1 VRVHVPSIGCRF
13 LLNASGLAEEKFST
27 LDGFGGHHERAEAS
41 TVALAV
47 SIRVVL
53 GIVELLSISADR
65 YKFENR
71 SK

>member
-1 VRVHVPSIGCRF
+1 VGVF
-13 LLNASGLAEEKFST
+13 LYASGLAKGQFGT
-27 LDGFGGHHERAEAS
+27 LGGVGGHHERAEAS
-41 TVALAV
+41 TVALEV

-53 GIVELLSISADR
+53 GIVELHSISADG